1 MTKQERADKNRVDA
15 SLIAL
20 GFSKDECNKLR
31 RISNTLRRWY
41 ELNCNED
48 MRQGFM
54 RDGILVDCA
63 NPEECKRLGQTCKT
77 YITKYATMRGGKDF
91 TFAIR
96 NNETA
101 AIKRLDAMISKNNAA
116 GKTLVAYYLQTDP
129 RGAALYV
136 IPMSRYEDYC
146 GQTNRKPDGKFDAIY
161 TSVGICVS

>member
-1 MTKQERADKNRVDA
+1 MTKQERADRNRVDA

-41 ELNCNED
+41 EL
-48 MRQGFM
+48 
-54 RDGILVDCA
+54 
-63 NPEECKRLGQTCKT
+63 ECGTENDH
-77 YITKYATMRGGKDF
+77 GPS
-91 TFAIR
+91 FAIER
-96 NNETA
+96 GHFDAGKFVSDTDGSPFLRRSWVDAKGKYQVTHGATRDNETA

-116 GKTLVAYYLQTDP
+116 GKMLVAYYLQTDP